1 MSERVVAT
9 GLVAGALTAAWL
21 RFDAQAVVLSWFVIV
36 SCIAGALASWIL
48 QARRLPSVQLP
59 TVVEELGQREELT
72 FQEEGQFAD
81 ALREWHRNQQDN
93 TFREIAR
100 RGPGPLIARRG
111 ALYFLWLSLVI
122 LTVVPPAVVPATWLP
137 GLPRFILVALATA
150 VIAVA
155 VAVPLGIRDWRR
167 ARNAVGGV

>member
-9 GLVAGALTAAWL
+9 GLVAGALAAAWL
-21 RFDAQAVVLSWFVIV
+21 RFDAQAVILGWLVIV

-59 TVVEELGQREELT
+59 AIVEELGQREELT
-72 FQEEGQFAD
+72 SEEEGRFAD
-81 ALREWHRNQQDN
+81 ALRAWHRDRQD
-93 TFREIAR
+93 TAFREIAR
-100 RGPGPLIARRG
+100 RGPGPLITRR
-111 ALYFLWLSLVI
+111 AVLYFLWLSLVI
-122 LTVVPPAVVPATWLP
+122 LTVVPPAAVPATFLP
-137 GLPRFILVALATA
+137 GLARFIVVALTTA

-167 ARNAVGGV
+167 ARHAVGD